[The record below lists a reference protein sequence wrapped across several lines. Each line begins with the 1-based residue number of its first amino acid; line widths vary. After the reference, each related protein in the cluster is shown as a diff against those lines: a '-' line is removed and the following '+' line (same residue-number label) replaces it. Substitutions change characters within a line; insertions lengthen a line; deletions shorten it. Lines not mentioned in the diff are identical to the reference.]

1 MSDRFDLHLRYPE
14 LFEPLT
20 EEQRRN
26 VVQPLASSWLEG
38 DNPTREDVALLID
51 YELGRITAEEYDRQ
65 ALMKALAYQAL
76 TSQNAGSQNAVSR
89 VQGRV
94 NSHEPAAE
102 LGGVLLPRTLPARHA
117 EQSGHQGPRGAFAL

>member
-26 VVQPLASSWLEG
+26 VMQPLASSWLEG

-65 ALMKALAYQAL
+65 ALAKALAYQVL
-76 TSQNAGSQNAVSR
+76 TSQNVDQQS
-89 VQGRV
+89 
-94 NSHEPAAE
+94 AAE
-102 LGGVLLPRTLPARHA
+102 G
-117 EQSGHQGPRGAFAL
+117 E

>member
-26 VVQPLASSWLEG
+26 IMQPLASSWLEG

-65 ALMKALAYQAL
+65 ALAKALAHQAL
-76 TSQNAGSQNAVSR
+76 TSQNTGSHNAGQQS
-89 VQGRV
+89 
-94 NSHEPAAE
+94 AE
-102 LGGVLLPRTLPARHA
+102 EG
-117 EQSGHQGPRGAFAL
+117 E

>member
-26 VVQPLASSWLEG
+26 IMQPLASSWLEG

-65 ALMKALAYQAL
+65 ALAKALAYQVL
-76 TSQNAGSQNAVSR
+76 TSQDVDQY
-89 VQGRV
+89 
-94 NSHEPAAE
+94 AE
-102 LGGVLLPRTLPARHA
+102 EG
-117 EQSGHQGPRGAFAL
+117 E

>member
-26 VVQPLASSWLEG
+26 VMQPLASSWLEG
-38 DNPTREDVALLID
+38 DNPTREDVTLLID

-65 ALMKALAYQAL
+65 VLAKALAHQAL
-76 TSQNAGSQNAVSR
+76 TSQNVDQ
-89 VQGRV
+89 Q
-94 NSHEPAAE
+94 
-102 LGGVLLPRTLPARHA
+102 HA
-117 EQSGHQGPRGAFAL
+117 EEGE

>member
-51 YELGRITAEEYDRQ
+51 YELGRITAEAYDRQ
-65 ALMKALAYQAL
+65 ALAKALAHQAL
-76 TSQNAGSQNAVSR
+76 TSQNVDQ
-89 VQGRV
+89 QGV
-94 NSHEPAAE
+94 EE
-102 LGGVLLPRTLPARHA
+102 G
-117 EQSGHQGPRGAFAL
+117 E

>member
-1 MSDRFDLHLRYPE
+1 MSDHFDLPVRYPE

-38 DNPTREDVALLID
+38 DNSTREDVALLID

-65 ALMKALAYQAL
+65 ALAKALAYQVL
-76 TSQNAGSQNAVSR
+76 TSQNAGQQS
-89 VQGRV
+89 
-94 NSHEPAAE
+94 AE
-102 LGGVLLPRTLPARHA
+102 EG
-117 EQSGHQGPRGAFAL
+117 E

>member
-26 VVQPLASSWLEG
+26 IMQPLASSWLEG
-38 DNPTREDVALLID
+38 DNPTREDVTLLID

-65 ALMKALAYQAL
+65 ALAKALAYQVL
-76 TSQNAGSQNAVSR
+76 TSQNIDQ
-89 VQGRV
+89 QG
-94 NSHEPAAE
+94 AE
-102 LGGVLLPRTLPARHA
+102 EG
-117 EQSGHQGPRGAFAL
+117 E

>member
-1 MSDRFDLHLRYPE
+1 MGEYFDLPDRYPE

-65 ALMKALAYQAL
+65 ALAKALAYQVL
-76 TSQNAGSQNAVSR
+76 TSQNTGSHNAGQQS
-89 VQGRV
+89 
-94 NSHEPAAE
+94 AE
-102 LGGVLLPRTLPARHA
+102 EG
-117 EQSGHQGPRGAFAL
+117 E

>member
-26 VVQPLASSWLEG
+26 VMQPLASSWLEG

-65 ALMKALAYQAL
+65 ALAKALAHQAL
-76 TSQNAGSQNAVSR
+76 TSPNVDQQSV
-89 VQGRV
+89 
-94 NSHEPAAE
+94 AE
-102 LGGVLLPRTLPARHA
+102 G
-117 EQSGHQGPRGAFAL
+117 E

>member
-1 MSDRFDLHLRYPE
+1 MGEYFDLPDRYPE

-65 ALMKALAYQAL
+65 ALAKALAYQAL
-76 TSQNAGSQNAVSR
+76 TSQNAGQQS
-89 VQGRV
+89 
-94 NSHEPAAE
+94 AE
-102 LGGVLLPRTLPARHA
+102 EG
-117 EQSGHQGPRGAFAL
+117 E

>member
-26 VVQPLASSWLEG
+26 IMQPLASSWLEG
-38 DNPTREDVALLID
+38 DNHTREDVTLLID

-65 ALMKALAYQAL
+65 ALAKALAYQVL
-76 TSQNAGSQNAVSR
+76 TSQNVDQ
-89 VQGRV
+89 
-94 NSHEPAAE
+94 
-102 LGGVLLPRTLPARHA
+102 HA
-117 EQSGHQGPRGAFAL
+117 EEGE

>member
-14 LFEPLT
+14 LFAPLT

-26 VVQPLASSWLEG
+26 VMQPLASSWLEG

-65 ALMKALAYQAL
+65 ALAKALAYQVL
-76 TSQNAGSQNAVSR
+76 TSQNVDQQSV
-89 VQGRV
+89 
-94 NSHEPAAE
+94 AE
-102 LGGVLLPRTLPARHA
+102 G
-117 EQSGHQGPRGAFAL
+117 E

>member
-1 MSDRFDLHLRYPE
+1 MGEYFDLPDRYPE
-14 LFEPLT
+14 LFESLT

-65 ALMKALAYQAL
+65 ALAKALAYQVL
-76 TSQNAGSQNAVSR
+76 TSQNVDQ
-89 VQGRV
+89 
-94 NSHEPAAE
+94 
-102 LGGVLLPRTLPARHA
+102 HA
-117 EQSGHQGPRGAFAL
+117 EEGE

>member
-1 MSDRFDLHLRYPE
+1 MSDYFDLHLRHPE

-26 VVQPLASSWLEG
+26 IIQSLASSWLEG

-65 ALMKALAYQAL
+65 VLAKALAYQAL
-76 TSQNAGSQNAVSR
+76 TSQNVDQQS
-89 VQGRV
+89 
-94 NSHEPAAE
+94 AAE
-102 LGGVLLPRTLPARHA
+102 G
-117 EQSGHQGPRGAFAL
+117 E

>member
-1 MSDRFDLHLRYPE
+1 MSDHFDLHLRYPE

-38 DNPTREDVALLID
+38 DNPTREDVTLLID

-65 ALMKALAYQAL
+65 ALAKALAYQVL
-76 TSQNAGSQNAVSR
+76 TSQNAGSQNAGQQS
-89 VQGRV
+89 
-94 NSHEPAAE
+94 AE
-102 LGGVLLPRTLPARHA
+102 EG
-117 EQSGHQGPRGAFAL
+117 E

>member
-65 ALMKALAYQAL
+65 ALAKALAYQAL
-76 TSQNAGSQNAVSR
+76 TSQNVDGQNMN
-89 VQGRV
+89 Q
-94 NSHEPAAE
+94 
-102 LGGVLLPRTLPARHA
+102 
-117 EQSGHQGPRGAFAL
+117 QSVEEGE

>member
-26 VVQPLASSWLEG
+26 IMQPLASSWLEG

-65 ALMKALAYQAL
+65 ALAKALAYQVL
-76 TSQNAGSQNAVSR
+76 TSQNVDQQS
-89 VQGRV
+89 
-94 NSHEPAAE
+94 AAE
-102 LGGVLLPRTLPARHA
+102 G
-117 EQSGHQGPRGAFAL
+117 E

>member
-1 MSDRFDLHLRYPE
+1 MSDRFDLPVRYPE

-65 ALMKALAYQAL
+65 ALAKALAYQVL
-76 TSQNAGSQNAVSR
+76 TSQNVDQ
-89 VQGRV
+89 
-94 NSHEPAAE
+94 
-102 LGGVLLPRTLPARHA
+102 HA
-117 EQSGHQGPRGAFAL
+117 EEGE

>member
-1 MSDRFDLHLRYPE
+1 MSDHFDLPLRSPE

-26 VVQPLASSWLEG
+26 VMQPLASSWLEG

-65 ALMKALAYQAL
+65 ALAEALTYQTL
-76 TSQNAGSQNAVSR
+76 TSQNVDQ
-89 VQGRV
+89 
-94 NSHEPAAE
+94 
-102 LGGVLLPRTLPARHA
+102 
-117 EQSGHQGPRGAFAL
+117 